1 MLEGQHRLA
10 LEMKERGAMAT
21 STIRAIYEEGKL
33 RPLEPLPLE
42 EKESVTLQVIR
53 QSAVQ
58 ETAGILQ
65 GLNSE
70 AVQEVAEGDEFSVIA

>member
-1 MLEGQHRLA
+1 
-10 LEMKERGAMAT
+10 MKERGAMAT
-21 STIRAIYEEGKL
+21 FTIRAIYEEGKL

>member
-1 MLEGQHRLA
+1 MG
-10 LEMKERGAMAT
+10 T
-21 STIRAIYEEGKL
+21 FTVRAIYEEGKL

-42 EKESVTLQVIR
+42 EQESVLLQVIR

-65 GLNSE
+65 GLNSKV
-70 AVQEVAEGDEFSVIA
+70 VQEVAEGDEFSVIA